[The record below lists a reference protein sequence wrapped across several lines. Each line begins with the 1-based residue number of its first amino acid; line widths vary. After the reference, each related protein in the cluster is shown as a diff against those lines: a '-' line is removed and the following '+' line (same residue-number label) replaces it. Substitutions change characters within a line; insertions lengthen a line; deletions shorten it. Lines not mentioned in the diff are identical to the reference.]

1 MNALYKER
9 TIAMRKPAGFTPPV
23 QRWSACFPEH
33 IPHYRVAFYG
43 VQSWEAEEIAQ
54 ATFFKWFERASTGPN
69 RPAASD
75 HSRFVD
81 QNGFINHVYA
91 CYWSDDA
98 RFQRWQSDRQYREFW
113 DAPART
119 TDAVGC
125 WREEMLVPIERQESV
140 FFLDFIAGIGRCE
153 AATLEKTFETGY
165 FGSMRDRIPLAASDA
180 LTSPKGNALP
190 EMIERDSAHAR
201 WQVHVPENL
210 AVIRSGQYWGRCQQE
225 QYDDY
230 LQNLKPALDAGME
243 FLRQQPKDNGCCA
256 LRFMRYCDVDGRE
269 QPETAALGYFLSLA
283 HLESWSENHPTHHSI
298 YGQAMAALM
307 KYQERREFRT
317 WHEVFVLPNDR
328 QFFEYCNCHPHTGL
342 LGYFDAIRKA

>member
-1 MNALYKER
+1 
-9 TIAMRKPAGFTPPV
+9 
-23 QRWSACFPEH
+23 
-33 IPHYRVAFYG
+33 
-43 VQSWEAEEIAQ
+43 
-54 ATFFKWFERASTGPN
+54 
-69 RPAASD
+69 
-75 HSRFVD
+75 
-81 QNGFINHVYA
+81 
-91 CYWSDDA
+91 
-98 RFQRWQSDRQYREFW
+98 
-113 DAPART
+113 
-119 TDAVGC
+119 
-125 WREEMLVPIERQESV
+125 MLVPIERQESV

-165 FGSMRDRIPLAASDA
+165 FGSMRDRIPLAATDA
-180 LTSPKGNALP
+180 LASPKGSALP

-225 QYDDY
+225 QFDDY

-256 LRFMRYCDVDGRE
+256 LRFMRYCEVDGRE

-283 HLESWSENHPTHHSI
+283 HLESWAENHPTHHSI

-317 WHEVFVLPNDR
+317 GTRFSSCRMIGNSLNI
-328 QFFEYCNCHPHTGL
+328 
-342 LGYFDAIRKA
+342 AIAIHIQAYSDILMQSKKLNK